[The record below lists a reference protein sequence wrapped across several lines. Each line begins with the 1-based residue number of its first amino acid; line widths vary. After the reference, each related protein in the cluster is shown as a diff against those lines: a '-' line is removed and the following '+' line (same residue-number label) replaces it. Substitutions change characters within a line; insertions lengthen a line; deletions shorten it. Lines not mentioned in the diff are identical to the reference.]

1 MLGLISFITAGI
13 AISQTQASARPL
25 FAPLPPLKHPI
36 AVIAHRG
43 GRALSPE
50 NTLTAIRKAISLG
63 VDYVELDIRAAK
75 DGPLVI
81 MHDSDVDRTT
91 NGHGKVKDLTLA
103 EIRALDAGSKFDPK
117 YAGQKVPTFEE
128 VLKLCKGKVHVY
140 VDHKEAP

>member
-1 MLGLISFITAGI
+1 MMVGITA
-13 AISQTQASARPL
+13 AQPNPA

-36 AVIAHRG
+36 AVIAHRA

-50 NTLTAIRKAISLG
+50 NTLAAIRKAISLG

-81 MHDSDVDRTT
+81 MHDGSVDRTT
-91 NGHGKVKDLTLA
+91 NGQGKVKELTLA

-117 YAGQKVPTFEE
+117 Y
-128 VLKLCKGKVHVY
+128 
-140 VDHKEAP
+140 